1 MRVNVRAILAW
12 LGRPLPILLAA
23 LLLRLGAAWLLPLPA
38 DFAQRTD
45 SGLTALNVVSGR
57 GYTHDFYG
65 SRPDAPLRAYMPPL
79 HVAWVT
85 LSLLLPNP
93 RLAHSVQQ
101 VAAGTLAVWLVYR
114 LAGALGG
121 PLTGGLAGWA
131 MALYPTYII
140 VTTIPESV
148 VLLSTCLAAV
158 LLLAWRLWE
167 KPGPGRAVAAGLA
180 LGLLALGRPQALLL
194 LPALL
199 VWLAVKRP
207 VPARLSRLA
216 ALCCLGAGLVVIPWV
231 ARNWVVLGGPAFLS
245 TNGGRTCWLGNNPF
259 TTGSGGDV
267 YADKLAAYLG
277 LPRDPS
283 WPEILEF
290 PTGYPFPR
298 GLEARAATLPEQA
311 LERAF
316 YRAAVEYVRAEP
328 AEWLA
333 LEGRKLLSLWWFRPN
348 LGANPQYQD
357 EWTAAYRLVYA
368 AVAFV
373 ALAGLALSLRSDPSP
388 GPIRPVRSSP
398 ARGGEDD
405 AWRRWGLIYTVL
417 GIQTLVY
424 LGFHVLTRFR
434 WEMEFILLI
443 LASFLIARACQRAG
457 LTSVGPADRL
467 APLGGAR

>member
-1 MRVNVRAILAW
+1 VRAVLAR

-23 LLLRLGAAWLLPLPA
+23 LLLRLAAAWLLPLPA

-45 SGLTALNVVSGR
+45 SGLTALNVVSGQ
-57 GYTHDFYG
+57 GYSHDFYG
-65 SRPDAPLRAYMPPL
+65 WHTDAPLRAYMPPL

-85 LSLLLPNP
+85 LSLLLPDP
-93 RLAHSVQQ
+93 RLAHSLQQ

-114 LAGALGG
+114 LARALGG
-121 PLTGGLAGWA
+121 PLAGGLAGWA

-140 VTTIPESV
+140 MTTIPESV
-148 VLLSTCLAAV
+148 VLLSACLAAL

-167 KPGPGRAVAAGLA
+167 RPGAGRAVAAGLA

-199 VWLAVKRP
+199 LWLALKRP
-207 VPARLSRLA
+207 LPARLPRLA
-216 ALCCLGAGLVVIPWV
+216 ALCCLAVGLVVVPWAV
-231 ARNWVVLGGPAFLS
+231 RNWAVLGGPAFLS

-267 YADKLAAYLG
+267 YADRLADYLG
-277 LPRDPS
+277 IARDPS

-290 PTGYPFPR
+290 PAGYPFPH
-298 GLEARAATLPEQA
+298 GLEARAAVLSEQA

-316 YRAAVEYVRAEP
+316 YGAALEYARAEP

-333 LEGRKLLSLWWFRPN
+333 LEARKLFSFWWFRPN
-348 LGANPQYQD
+348 LGANPQYQG
-357 EWTAAYRLVYA
+357 EWAALYRLVYA
-368 AVAFV
+368 AVALAAV
-373 ALAGLALSLRSDPSP
+373 AGLVLSLRND
-388 GPIRPVRSSP
+388 R
-398 ARGGEDD
+398 
-405 AWRRWGLIYTVL
+405 WRRWWLIYAVL
-417 GIQTLVY
+417 GIQSLVY

-443 LASFLIARACQRAG
+443 LASFAVARACQRAG
-457 LTSVGPADRL
+457 LTSAVPADRL
-467 APLGGAR
+467 ALSGGV